1 MKTNVSNAT
10 KFNSN
15 KTASFKRGTKSII
28 KEIYS
33 GRVITKLPKGR
44 VQGEFAFLNLSPI
57 SKRNGDD
64 NQFKY
69 IATYFHIGSE
79 LDEMLVRDY
88 QAGKDLE
95 VMAGKSAKANA
106 NNELVQA
113 HLEAK
118 EAMSSKLFYSIF
130 DLNMKAQ
137 FHKDFDDQFCVF
149 TKSFNGTTKS
159 RNLSDLIRMFDQIG
173 HNISEEQID
182 LFYDRVDVLREKV
195 ADFRSEEVVTDF
207 NLLDLGKEIV
217 EVFRNINVNTYAN
230 DGNVKLFAL

>member
-95 VMAGKSAKANA
+95 VMTGKSAAAKT